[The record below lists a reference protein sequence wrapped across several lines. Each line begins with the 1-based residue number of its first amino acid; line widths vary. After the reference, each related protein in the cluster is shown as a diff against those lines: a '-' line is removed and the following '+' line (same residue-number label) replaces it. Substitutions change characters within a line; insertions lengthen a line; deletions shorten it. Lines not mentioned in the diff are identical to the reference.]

1 MPPMLYLFV
10 RLMRNTSGPLG
21 DTNTPIQCVFALI
34 NFNASFHILRRTRW
48 GQNLRAHVA
57 KHTIN
62 ANKVRALGRGS
73 VAQGGCI
80 MASVVGHDILLG
92 HPSRTVVAAALAASR
107 LGCIQV
113 LTRMR
118 LHTVRGGS
126 K

>member
-1 MPPMLYLFV
+1 MLYLFV
-10 RLMRNTSGPLG
+10 RLMRNTCGPLG

-34 NFNASFHILRRTRW
+34 NLNAFFHILRRTRW

-62 ANKVRALGRGS
+62 ANKVRAPGRGS

-80 MASVVGHDILLG
+80 MVSVVGHDNLLG
-92 HPSRTVVAAALAASR
+92 RPSRTVVAATLAACR
-107 LGCIQV
+107 LGYIQV
-113 LTRMR
+113 LTRVR
-118 LHTVRGGS
+118 SHTVRGES